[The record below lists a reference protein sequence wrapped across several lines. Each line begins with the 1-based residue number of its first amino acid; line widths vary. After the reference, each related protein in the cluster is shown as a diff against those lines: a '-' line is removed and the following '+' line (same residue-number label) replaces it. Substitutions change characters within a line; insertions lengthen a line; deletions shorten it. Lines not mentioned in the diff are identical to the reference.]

1 MTHPHD
7 WRPRMVALD
16 IDGTLLKWVAGAG
29 MTYETIEQRVTTA
42 IRRAHDAGAHIV
54 LASGRS
60 PHGMTGIADLLELP
74 DRPGLEGEPLWIVA
88 SNGAVV
94 FRYLPG
100 GAIEVVHEE
109 TFDAG
114 PAVRAV
120 LVEHPNARV
129 AVEHRGIGYRVST
142 PFPEGELTGVMTVTD
157 VEELVAEPVSR
168 VIIRDPE
175 ATTDDFVALGA
186 RLGLHG
192 TDYVVGW
199 TAWLD
204 LSPVGVSKA
213 SGLDHVARALG
224 VEAAEVLA
232 IGDGRNDIEMLTW
245 AGRGVAMGQSVESVL
260 EAADAV
266 TDSVHDDGAA
276 VELERWFGQSLA

>member
-94 FRYLPG
+94 FRYVPG

-120 LVEHPNARV
+120 LLEQPNARV

-175 ATTDDFVALGA
+175 ATTEDFVALGA

>member
-94 FRYLPG
+94 FRYVPG